1 MYNNSF
7 SRSMT
12 QKVKKARVP
21 KAKSYNFVT
30 NNSAFDDKNVILA
43 NKMQGNIKGS
53 RSND

>member
-7 SRSMT
+7 FRSMT
-12 QKVKKARVP
+12 QNVKKARAS
-21 KAKSYNFVT
+21 KGKSYNFVT
-30 NNSAFDDKNVILA
+30 INSAFDDKNVILA